1 MFKLLK
7 KQKGL
12 TLIEVIVS
20 LLLITI
26 VLTAFISVFINANGQ
41 ITRAENDFTALQL
54 AEKALIEGKCGQETV
69 DINDQEYVIKVIQKM
84 VEEKAILKVTVSN
97 GKERDEPLEELY
109 GVSQLE
115 GEGSECE

>member
-84 VEEKAILKVTVSN
+84 VEEKAILKVTVST
-97 GKERDEPLEELY
+97 GKEGDEPLEELY
-109 GVSQLE
+109 GISQLE
-115 GEGSECE
+115 GEGSRCE